1 MEDMTNNQYYTN
13 TMPPYSVDAHQP
25 GGRSSLYDPYGGTKS
40 AFNDPNT
47 SRKNTRGASSR
58 DQHSRS
64 RKPSSSGSCPRTAS
78 YGADGV
84 GHLSG
89 NGSRYP
95 MRVPMVDD
103 PDIVGDHV
111 RGCHQKWIGPENHT
125 VNELFV
131 SELPEDVQQDEVQS
145 MFAQEL
151 NITPV
156 RVTIRHNPFGNR
168 PHAFVL

>member
-1 MEDMTNNQYYTN
+1 
-13 TMPPYSVDAHQP
+13 
-25 GGRSSLYDPYGGTKS
+25 
-40 AFNDPNT
+40 
-47 SRKNTRGASSR
+47 
-58 DQHSRS
+58 
-64 RKPSSSGSCPRTAS
+64 
-78 YGADGV
+78 
-84 GHLSG
+84 
-89 NGSRYP
+89 